1 VTPSS
6 VLQTPTAAAPT
17 VSTRREESVVELP
30 TLAVAIGVFGSYV
43 ALTWFH
49 HVIPNIV
56 LIPLLGAVLTWS
68 GSLQHEIIHGHPT
81 KWKRFN
87 RFIGRFTLDL
97 WSPFEHYRRAHLLHH
112 ADVDALTDPRLD
124 PESFYVTAEK
134 WETMGSF
141 ARRAVL
147 VYRTLLGR
155 VLLAPIFTLSGY
167 LSDQA
172 AQAISGKGVEGE
184 GCPRRRWAGHVPFM
198 AVTIVWLW
206 FVEFP
211 ALAYFAAIY
220 ISISALRMRSYIEHR
235 WMPDGQSKTAM
246 VHAAPPFALMFL
258 NNNLHVAHHADM
270 RAPWYQL
277 PQLARDIDA
286 DHIAAH
292 GAGLFSG
299 YFDVARRYGLKPF
312 DHPVFPDGPA
322 GSSVSDGAA
331 IKQTVT

>member
-1 VTPSS
+1 VNQSS
-6 VLQTPTAAAPT
+6 VAQLSSTAT
-17 VSTRREESVVELP
+17 VRTEESAVELP
-30 TLAVAIGVFGSYV
+30 TLAVAVGVFGSFF

-49 HVIPNIV
+49 RAIPNVV
-56 LIPLLGAVLTWS
+56 LIPSLGAVLTWS

-81 KWKRFN
+81 RWERLN

-112 ADVDALTDPRLD
+112 ADINALTDPRLD
-124 PESFYVTAEK
+124 PESFYVTAQK
-134 WETMGSF
+134 WESMGWF

-172 AQAISGKGVEGE
+172 TQAISGKGVEGE
-184 GCPRRRWAGHVPFM
+184 GCPRRRWAGHVPFL
-198 AVTIVWLW
+198 ALTVAWLW
-206 FVEFP
+206 FVEFSGV
-211 ALAYFAAIY
+211 AYFAAIY

-235 WMPDGQSKTAM
+235 WVPDGQSKTAM
-246 VHAAPPFALMFL
+246 VHAAPPLALMFL

-270 RAPWYQL
+270 RAAWYRL
-277 PQLARDIDA
+277 PQLARDIGA
-286 DHIAAH
+286 DEIAAG

-299 YFDVARRYGLKPF
+299 YLDVARRYGVKPF
-312 DHPVFPDGPA
+312 DHPVFPVESKTGKTTA
-322 GSSVSDGAA
+322 
-331 IKQTVT
+331 